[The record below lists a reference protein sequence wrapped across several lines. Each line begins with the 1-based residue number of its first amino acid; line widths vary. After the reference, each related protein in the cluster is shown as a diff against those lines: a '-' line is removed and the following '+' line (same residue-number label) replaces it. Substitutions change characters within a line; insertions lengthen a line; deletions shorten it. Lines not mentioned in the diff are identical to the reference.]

1 MLNIQYGQIRYL
13 TYLPASWYCL
23 VSIVPPSSAVK
34 KEGQMATKDGQRKV
48 RISLDLTPSEY
59 EDLKAMTKVHGI
71 TTREALNW
79 ARILLKDALSQMEEG
94 RLVGTAADT
103 SGSEFRAYQLL
114 INRFFPSLLP

>member
-1 MLNIQYGQIRYL
+1 
-13 TYLPASWYCL
+13 
-23 VSIVPPSSAVK
+23 
-34 KEGQMATKDGQRKV
+34 MATKDGQRKV